1 MAWLAAYLGYGKKSV
16 AEESENLDYDSDS
29 DQGFGLQTPP
39 ETDQMAYCRTS
50 RPADG
55 DSELRLF
62 GEDRLLKSSL
72 QGEKFLRRLLYHTCT
87 DQLLQRLP
95 SMSQDTCSGCGTR
108 ALVVTRSSTR
118 LKK

>member
-16 AEESENLDYDSDS
+16 AEIPENLDYDSDS

-39 ETDQMAYCRTS
+39 KTDQMAYCRTAK
-50 RPADG
+50 PVDG
-55 DSELRLF
+55 GSELRLLR
-62 GEDRLLKSSL
+62 EDRLLKSSL
-72 QGEKFLRRLLYHTCT
+72 QGERSLRRWIYHTCT
-87 DQLLQRLP
+87 DRLLQRLP